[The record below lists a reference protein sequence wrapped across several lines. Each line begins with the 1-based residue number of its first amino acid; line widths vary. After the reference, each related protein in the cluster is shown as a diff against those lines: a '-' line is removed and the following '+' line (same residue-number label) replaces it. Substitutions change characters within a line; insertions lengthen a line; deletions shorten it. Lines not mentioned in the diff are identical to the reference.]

1 MSIKER
7 PQDTAFSPGEPIISK
22 PFPVGE
28 SIQIRPKP
36 RRLRFSYVVTLL
48 ILCGLVVLVGGDVQ
62 RNLFVPRVTPTVT
75 VIPVTGPFVQ
85 APMSPTQIDAL
96 RHLAVR
102 IKYKA
107 LAGVYVSRLTLDQK
121 LGQLMM
127 AEYYDSSYSADL
139 QTMITKQYVGGVVTY
154 ALQMHTFD
162 QTKHDITEMQKHA
175 FLPLIISTDEE
186 GGFVERVQNI
196 YGHHPGALE
205 IYQTGKVS
213 LATAAGHRIAHDL
226 QALGI
231 NTDLAPDV
239 DVQLV
244 NGPDQYLRTWGYTPE
259 SVIKFGGAYLQA
271 VQGDGLIACIK
282 HFPGLGAASTDAHFN
297 LPVVKR
303 TRDQIYSTE
312 LAPFKHFIQSP
323 NKLENPGM
331 VMPTDVLMP
340 AIDPVW
346 PAEISHTF
354 ITDIL
359 RKQLGYDGVVITD
372 ALYMKGISDKWNLGQ
387 AAVLALNAGDDM
399 LLGANGSYQMQI
411 MLDGIKQALANGTL
425 SMARVNEA
433 VTRIIALKIQYHLLP
448 AIASDS
454 LK

>member
-1 MSIKER
+1 MSITER

-28 SIQIRPKP
+28 GMQIRPK
-36 RRLRFSYVVTLL
+36 RRLRFSYAVTLL
-48 ILCGLVVLVGGDVQ
+48 ILCGLIVLVGGDVQ
-62 RNLFVPRVTPTVT
+62 RNLFAQHVTPTVV

-85 APMSPTQIDAL
+85 APMSPAQIDAL
-96 RHLAVR
+96 RHIVLR
-102 IKYKA
+102 IKYKT

-127 AEYYDSSYSADL
+127 AEYSEGSYSADL

-175 FLPLIISTDEE
+175 FLPLLISTDEE

-231 NTDLAPDV
+231 NEDLAPDV

-244 NGPDQYLRTWGYTPE
+244 DGPDQYLRTWGYTPQ

-271 VQGDGLIACIK
+271 VQGDGVVACIK

-297 LPVVKR
+297 LPVVNR
-303 TRDQIYSTE
+303 SSDQIYATE
-312 LAPFKHFIQSP
+312 LAPFKYFIQSP

-331 VMPTDVLMP
+331 IMPTDVLMP

-372 ALYMKGISDKWNLGQ
+372 ALYMKGISNKWNLGQ

-448 AIASDS
+448 AVASDS